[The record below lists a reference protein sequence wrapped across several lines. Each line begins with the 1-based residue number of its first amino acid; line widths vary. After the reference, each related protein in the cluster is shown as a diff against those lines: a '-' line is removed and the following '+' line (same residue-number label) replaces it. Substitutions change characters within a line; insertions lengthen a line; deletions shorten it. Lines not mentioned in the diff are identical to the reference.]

1 MKKLN
6 SFYVLGTTG
15 IIIMAILQMFL
26 ALVLNV
32 EETFNSFMPLYLVWL
47 TFLTI
52 GTAQLFKTAKVSKK

>member
-6 SFYVLGTTG
+6 SFYIIGTTG
-15 IIIMAILQMFL
+15 IIITAILQMFL
-26 ALVLNV
+26 ALLLNV

-52 GTAQLFKTAKVSKK
+52 GTAQLFKTAKISKK